1 VGADLE
7 AVAAGDAILQGFDG
21 GLFELGDRAAFD
33 ADEVIVVRFRIGEL
47 VAGVAELP
55 AFRAAHSVAL
65 FWPLLDK
72 HEVDV
77 RALDA
82 LSRELGKVVYYPGFT
97 RSAEGVLSTDLRR
110 TESAADLALR
120 GQRFEEPPPDAPA
133 AARCDIDLIVVP
145 ALAVALTGHR
155 LGFGV
160 GFYDSMLPD
169 FCPPAV
175 AVVVAFDFQLLAEL
189 PVEPHDVACDFVVT
203 EGRSVTVPPPAGP

>member
-1 VGADLE
+1 M
-7 AVAAGDAILQGFDG
+7 
-21 GLFELGDRAAFD
+21 ELDPR
-33 ADEVIVVRFRIGEL
+33 L
-47 VAGVAELP
+47 VAEIGARAKVLLRKRMKALRGAYPAPALADKSAKLVTRVAELP
-55 AFRAAHSVAL
+55 AFQAARSVAL

-82 LSRELGKVVYYPGFT
+82 LSRAANKTVYYPGFT

-110 TESAADLALR
+110 TESVADLAAR
-120 GQRFEEPPPDAPA
+120 GQRFEEPPADAPA
-133 AARCDIDLIVVP
+133 AGRGDVDLIVVP
-145 ALAVALTGHR
+145 ALAVALSGHR
-155 LGFGV
+155 LGFGA

-189 PVEPHDVACDFVVT
+189 PVEPHDIACDFIVT
-203 EGRSVTVPPPAGP
+203 EARGVAVPRPAGP